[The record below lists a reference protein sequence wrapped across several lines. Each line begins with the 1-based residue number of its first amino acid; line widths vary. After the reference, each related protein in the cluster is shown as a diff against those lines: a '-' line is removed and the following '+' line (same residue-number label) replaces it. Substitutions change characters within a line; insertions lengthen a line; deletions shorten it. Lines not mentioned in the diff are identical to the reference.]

1 MKTLMQT
8 GTFLANRKL
17 EENEVSIRR
26 GVLFD
31 SKLLPCWPTG
41 HQKEHRRA
49 PTFPST
55 KGRYL
60 PCYLLS
66 VKLPSFTKTHIFHIM
81 LPHMDKI
88 YPMLTQ
94 HLCIGPSSSFSHSS
108 SGIMEHYKIHYQIIH
123 IVGAETIA
131 RIGILTNCPL
141 SIG

>member
-1 MKTLMQT
+1 MT
-8 GTFLANRKL
+8 
-17 EENEVSIRR
+17 RR

-31 SKLLPCWPTG
+31 SKLLPCWLTG

-66 VKLPSFTKTHIFHIM
+66 LKLPSFTKTHIFHIM

-88 YPMLTQ
+88 YPMLTR
-94 HLCIGPSSSFSHSS
+94 HFILGLFNPISPTKTSFSHSS
-108 SGIMEHYKIHYQIIH
+108 SGIREHYKTHYQIIH
-123 IVGAETIA
+123 IVGAETIV
-131 RIGILTNCPL
+131 RTGILTNCPL

>member
-1 MKTLMQT
+1 MPLMQK
-8 GTFLANRKL
+8 R
-17 EENEVSIRR
+17 RR
-26 GVLFD
+26 GLFLNSND
-31 SKLLPCWPTG
+31 SPCWLTG

-49 PTFPST
+49 TTFPST

-66 VKLPSFTKTHIFHIM
+66 LKLPSFTKIHIFHIM

-88 YPMLTQ
+88 YPMLTR
-94 HLCIGPSSSFSHSS
+94 HFILGLYNPISFIKISFSQSS

-131 RIGILTNCPL
+131 RTGILTNYPL
-141 SIG
+141 LSDERRKIKK